1 MVDNHFIIKR
11 MPSIIYLLFSE
22 VRSTV
27 YGVQCSSMSWFI
39 QTVFLTGREKK
50 KGLSNTLERGLR
62 INALIIVRSVSHQ
75 DTPCH
80 PLHCLPDSLT
90 RWRGRNKSTE
100 SWPGS
105 PQIRGN
111 LHTNTPEI
119 LPQVGWFRTI
129 RWLDF
134 FHPWFHLGELA
145 PDCGIV
151 RKSITI
157 ATIKTNNGIILTSAG
172 MWIQHTFAEA
182 DFRIS
187 PGLTSFLLLF
197 PFLNG
202 LLDPFSTLQGMKRM
216 QGASMAWCS
225 KWCSRV

>member
-27 YGVQCSSMSWFI
+27 YGVQCSSMSWLI
-39 QTVFLTGREKK
+39 QIVLLTGREKK
-50 KGLSNTLERGLR
+50 EGLSNTLERGLR

-111 LHTNTPEI
+111 LHTKYTRN
-119 LPQVGWFRTI
+119 
-129 RWLDF
+129 
-134 FHPWFHLGELA
+134 
-145 PDCGIV
+145 
-151 RKSITI
+151 S
-157 ATIKTNNGIILTSAG
+157 
-172 MWIQHTFAEA
+172 
-182 DFRIS
+182 S
-187 PGLTSFLLLF
+187 PGWLVPNHPVTWLF
-197 PFLNG
+197 PSMISSGGIGSG
-202 LLDPFSTLQGMKRM
+202 LRNST
-216 QGASMAWCS
+216 
-225 KWCSRV
+225 